1 MKLAFF
7 DDYKLGALKGSNVV
21 DIGEAVND
29 IVHTSPQ
36 NLINQVIA
44 DFGKYRRPIE
54 ELVSKARGVPVRQV
68 RLRAPLPE
76 PIRIVAMAV
85 NYMEHGTR
93 EKAADIDAF
102 HKSPSCVIGNGDTVV
117 LPDCQ
122 PTIFE
127 QEAELGLVIGK
138 KASKVRPEDAYD
150 YIFGYTNFIDVSARG
165 FRPENRG
172 SFFWGKTWD
181 TFGPMGPA
189 ITTADE
195 ITDPMNLNVRCW
207 INGQLYQDYHTSD
220 MANDIPRVMEW
231 VTWITT
237 LYPGDIIACG
247 TNHRGLCGIQNG
259 DRIEVETGG
268 LGRLTVQVKDELGR
282 EWDRTPRG
290 NKTPE
295 QIRAI
300 NGPAPLERIGPH

>member
-1 MKLAFF
+1 MKLVFF
-7 DDYKLGALKGSNVV
+7 DDYNLGVLKGNNVV
-21 DIGEAVND
+21 DVREVVKD

-36 NLINQVIA
+36 NLISQLIG
-44 DFGKYRRPIE
+44 DFDNYRRPIE
-54 ELVSKARGVPVRQV
+54 QLASRSQGVPVRQV

-93 EKAADIDAF
+93 EKPADIDAF

-138 KASKVRPEDAYD
+138 KASKVKPEDAYD
-150 YIFGYTNFIDVSARG
+150 YIFGFTNFIDVSARG

-195 ITDPMNLNVRCW
+195 IEDPMNLNVRCW
-207 INGQLYQDYHTSD
+207 INGTLYQDYPTSD

-247 TNHRGLCGIQNG
+247 TNHQGLCAIQNG
-259 DRIEVETGG
+259 DRIEVETDG

-290 NKTPE
+290 KKTPE

-300 NGPAPLERIGPH
+300 NGPAPLERIGSR

>member
-1 MKLAFF
+1 MKLVFF
-7 DDYKLGALKGSNVV
+7 DDFKLGVLKNGSVV
-21 DIGEAVND
+21 DVGEAVKD

-36 NLINQVIA
+36 NLVNQVIG
-44 DFGKYRRPIE
+44 DFDKYRQPLE
-54 ELVSKARGVPVRQV
+54 DLASQSQGTPVGQV

-76 PIRIVAMAV
+76 PTRIVAMAV

-93 EKAADIDAF
+93 EKAAEIDAF
-102 HKSPSCVIGNGDTVV
+102 HKSPSCVIGTGDTVV
-117 LPDCQ
+117 LPDCN
-122 PTIFE
+122 PSIFE

-138 KASKVRPEDAYD
+138 TASKVKPEDAYD

-165 FRPENRG
+165 IRPEGRG

-195 ITDPMNLNVRCW
+195 VREPMNLQVRCW
-207 INGQLYQDYHTSD
+207 INGQLYQDYPTSD
-220 MANDIPRVMEW
+220 MGNAIPRIMEW

-237 LYPGDIIACG
+237 LQPGDIVACG
-247 TNHRGLCGIQNG
+247 TNHQGLCAIQNG
-259 DRIEVETGG
+259 DLVEVETEG
-268 LGRLTVQVKDELGR
+268 LGRLAVHVRDDLGR

-290 NKTPE
+290 QKTAE
-295 QIRAI
+295 QQGFINTGGSIERA
-300 NGPAPLERIGPH
+300 GSA

>member
-1 MKLAFF
+1 MKLVFF
-7 DDYKLGALKGSNVV
+7 DDYKLGVLKGSNVV
-21 DIGEAVND
+21 DVREAVRGV
-29 IVHTSPQ
+29 VHTSPQ
-36 NLINQVIA
+36 NLISQVIG
-44 DFGKYRRPIE
+44 DFDKYRRPME
-54 ELVSKARGVPVRQV
+54 QLVNRSQGVPVRQV

-93 EKAADIDAF
+93 ERPADIDAF
-102 HKSPSCVIGNGDTVV
+102 HKSPSCVIGDGDTVV

-138 KASKVRPEDAYD
+138 KASKVSREEAYD

-195 ITDPMNLNVRCW
+195 LKNPMSLNVRCW
-207 INGQLYQDYHTSD
+207 INGRLYQDYPTSD
-220 MANDIPRVMEW
+220 MANDIPRVIEW

-237 LYPGDIIACG
+237 LHPGDIVACG
-247 TNHRGLCGIQNG
+247 TNHRGLCAIQNG
-259 DRIEVETGG
+259 DRIEVETEG
-268 LGRLTVQVKDELGR
+268 LGRLTVHVKDDLGR

-290 NKTPE
+290 NKTRE
-295 QIRAI
+295 QIQAI
-300 NGPAPLERIGPH
+300 GGPASLERIRS